1 MKRAP
6 LASRHAPGRWLALL
20 AVAMVTACAST
31 RIEQSRALSSEGRHV
46 EALALLDRTAGEPP
60 LGVNDA
66 TAVRAERA
74 RVVQIAVLQLLSQ
87 ADRARVGGRLA
98 QARTLVEQALALDAD
113 NNRATTLLQDIERAQ
128 RQEAAVA
135 RAGEDARLGR
145 VDAARAALEQVL
157 RDAPQHVGAR
167 TLLGQLVVPPSFLT
181 LSPVLAESLR
191 KPVTLEFRDAPLR
204 SVFETLSRSHGL
216 NFVFDR
222 EVRGDARV
230 NLVLRDIA
238 LDESLRVLLTTQQL
252 ERKVLN
258 ANTLLIYPATAAKL
272 REHQD
277 LLTRTIYL
285 TNTDV
290 KTAAN
295 LVRTIA
301 KTPDVY
307 IDERLNALVVR
318 DSPAVVRLIEDIVA
332 SVDLPDAEV
341 MIDVEVLEVA
351 TSKLEAIGL
360 QWAQTAAYGVFG
372 SDGSAPAT
380 IPISSGQILRGIISN
395 PLAVATLRGTDGA
408 TNTLANPTIRARNRE
423 KAQVMVGDKLPV
435 FTTTSTANVGVSASV
450 SYLDVGI
457 KLDVEPSVQ
466 LNNEVTIKVA
476 LEVNTLVSQITGPAG
491 SIAYQIGTRRTT
503 TTLRLADGETQ
514 ILAGLVKNEDRRNI
528 DGLPGLSSAPLIG
541 RLFGLYKDQRDK
553 SELVLLMTPRIVRNM
568 PLPDPRVTTRP
579 GGTGANPGAEPLRL
593 AAGARAGS
601 RLGSAASPATA
612 GAGAAVPAAT
622 GATGAAGA
630 DAPVAPVAP
639 GPNVKLELATSGL
652 TGVGG
657 TASVTLSNPSDYV
670 VRGEFRYT
678 PDLLRDAKAGS
689 DAVGSASFELGPGGS
704 TALVLRPLPAAA
716 GQSTEVTVSVMSVTT
731 TAGADAPAQ
740 VEVVG
745 SGRIEV
751 RSAR

>member
-1 MKRAP
+1 MSRAT
-6 LASRHAPGRWLALL
+6 LASVVASVMARGRWLVLL
-20 AVAMVTACAST
+20 AVALLAACASG
-31 RIEQSRALSSEGRHV
+31 RIEQSRTLAGEGRHA
-46 EALALLDRTAGEPP
+46 EALAMLDRTGAEP
-60 LGVNDA
+60 LGVIDA

-74 RVVQIAVLQLLSQ
+74 RMVQSAVLKLLTQ
-87 ADRARVGGRLA
+87 ADRARFGGRLA
-98 QARTLVEQALALDAD
+98 QAQALGEQALVLDAH
-113 NNRATTLLQDIERAQ
+113 NNRATTLLQDIERSL
-128 RQEAAVA
+128 RHEATVA
-135 RAGEDARLGR
+135 RAREDARSGR
-145 VDAARAALEQVL
+145 VEVARTALEQVL
-157 RDAPQHVGAR
+157 RDAPQHAAAR
-167 TLLGQLVVPPSFLT
+167 TLLGQLAAPASPLT
-181 LSPVLAESLR
+181 LPPVMAESLR
-191 KPVTLEFRDAPLR
+191 KSVTLEFRDAPLR

-222 EVRGDARV
+222 DVRGDARV
-230 NLVLRDIA
+230 NLVLRDVA

-285 TNTDV
+285 TNTDA

-318 DSPAVVRLIEDIVA
+318 DSPAVVRMIEDLVA

-341 MIDVEVLEVA
+341 MIEVEVLEVT

-360 QWAQTAAYGVFG
+360 QWAQSASYGVFG
-372 SDGSAPAT
+372 SDGTAPAT
-380 IPISSGQILRGIISN
+380 IPISSGQILRAIIAN
-395 PLAVATLRGTDGA
+395 PLAVATLRGTNGA

-466 LNNEVTIKVA
+466 LDNEVTIKVA
-476 LEVNTLVSQITGPAG
+476 LEVNTLVQQVLGPAG
-491 SIAYQIGTRRTT
+491 SVAYQIGTRRTT

-541 RLFGLYKDQRDK
+541 RLFGLHKDQREK
-553 SELVLLMTPRIVRNM
+553 SELVLLMTPRIVRNV
-568 PLPDPRVTTRP
+568 PLPDARVTTRP

-593 AAGARAGS
+593 AAGAQAGS
-601 RLGSAASPATA
+601 RIGGAAPAAAS
-612 GAGAAVPAAT
+612 GAGPQDADSS
-622 GATGAAGA
+622 AGT
-630 DAPVAPVAP
+630 PVAPAA
-639 GPNVKLELATSGL
+639 NVRLELATSG
-652 TGVGG
+652 TAGVGG
-657 TASVTLSNPSDYV
+657 TTSITLSNPSDYV
-670 VRGEFRYT
+670 VRGEIRYD
-678 PDLLRDAKAGS
+678 PVLLRNAAAGTDTAGS
-689 DAVGSASFELGPGGS
+689 AAFDLGPGGS
-704 TALVLRPLPAAA
+704 MALVLRPLPAAA
-716 GQSTEVTVSVMSVTT
+716 GQSIEVMVSVTSTTT
-731 TAGADAPAQ
+731 TAGAVAPVQA
-740 VEVVG
+740 EVSG

-751 RSAR
+751 RSAP

>member
-1 MKRAP
+1 M
-6 LASRHAPGRWLALL
+6 
-20 AVAMVTACAST
+20 
-31 RIEQSRALSSEGRHV
+31 
-46 EALALLDRTAGEPP
+46 
-60 LGVNDA
+60 
-66 TAVRAERA
+66 
-74 RVVQIAVLQLLSQ
+74 
-87 ADRARVGGRLA
+87 
-98 QARTLVEQALALDAD
+98 
-113 NNRATTLLQDIERAQ
+113 
-128 RQEAAVA
+128 
-135 RAGEDARLGR
+135 
-145 VDAARAALEQVL
+145 
-157 RDAPQHVGAR
+157 
-167 TLLGQLVVPPSFLT
+167 
-181 LSPVLAESLR
+181 AESFR

-222 EVRGDARV
+222 DVRGEARV
-230 NLVLRDIA
+230 NLVLRDVA
-238 LDESLRVLLTTQQL
+238 LEESLGVLLTTQQL

-307 IDERLNALVVR
+307 VDERLNALVVR
-318 DSPAVVRLIEDIVA
+318 DSPAVVRMIEDLVA

-341 MIDVEVLEVA
+341 MIDVEVLEVT

-360 QWAQTAAYGVFG
+360 QWAQSASYGAFAA
-372 SDGSAPAT
+372 DGSAPAT
-380 IPISSGQILRGIISN
+380 IPISSGQILRGIIGN
-395 PLAVATLRGTDGA
+395 PLAVATLRGTEGA
-408 TNTLANPTIRARNRE
+408 TNTLANPTIRARNHE

-476 LEVNTLVSQITGPAG
+476 LEVNTLVQAVAGPAG
-491 SIAYQIGTRRTT
+491 SVAYQIGTRRTT

-541 RLFGLYKDQRDK
+541 RLFGLHKDQRDK
-553 SELVLLMTPRIVRNM
+553 SELVLLMTPRIVRNV
-568 PLPDPRVTTRP
+568 PLPDARVTTRP
-579 GGTGANPGAEPLRL
+579 GGTGANPGAEPFRL

-601 RLGSAASPATA
+601 RIGGP
-612 GAGAAVPAAT
+612 VPAA
-622 GATGAAGA
+622 AA
-630 DAPVAPVAP
+630 DATTPANPGAP
-639 GPNVKLELATSGL
+639 GPNVRLELATSGL
-652 TGVGG
+652 AGVGE

-670 VRGEFRYT
+670 VRGEIRYN
-678 PDLLRDAKAGS
+678 PLWLSNAAAGAEAS
-689 DAVGSASFELGPGGS
+689 GSATFELNPGAS

-716 GQSTEVTVSVMSVTT
+716 GQSTEVMVNVTSVTT
-731 TAGADAPAQ
+731 SAGAQ
-740 VEVVG
+740 VPVQAEVSG

-751 RSAR
+751 RNAR